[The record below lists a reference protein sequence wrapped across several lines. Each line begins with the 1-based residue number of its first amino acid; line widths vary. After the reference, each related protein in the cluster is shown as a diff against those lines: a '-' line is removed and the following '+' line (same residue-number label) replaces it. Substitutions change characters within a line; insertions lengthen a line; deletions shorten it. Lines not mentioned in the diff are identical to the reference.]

1 MESLHAQKYQKLIN
15 EYTKTKAQLT
25 IVKNALLEEQ
35 ALTTQLK
42 NENKMLILETKKTE
56 QQNELLF
63 SHNQRLSKR
72 IEILQNDTKINNN
85 KKSKNIQY
93 ETIEV
98 MSQEL
103 ERKVLENA
111 DLYDTCQNLKQ
122 EKDILQ
128 NNLIA
133 ILKQNNT
140 LKESVSF
147 EQLQIEQLID
157 EQNKTNEKVKTDED
171 FEKISEYKIMKSNLI
186 MNLAHNI
193 MIQKWLS
200 DDKKKNWSF
209 KSFHEETQKYL
220 TKLLILLNNL
230 YSKICNEINL
240 EKTNPT
246 IFIEY
251 QEFDKTISINQQ
263 QENFTKTNFYQFNTL
278 SIIYAKTYQF
288 INEKYE

>member
-1 MESLHAQKYQKLIN
+1 MESQHAQKYQKLIN

-35 ALTTQLK
+35 ALATQLK
-42 NENKMLILETKKTE
+42 NENKLLSLEAKKTE

-72 IEILQNDTKINNN
+72 IEILQNDTKNNN
-85 KKSKNIQY
+85 KKSKNSQY
-93 ETIEV
+93 EAIEV

-111 DLYDTCQNLKQ
+111 ELYDTCQNLKQ
-122 EKDILQ
+122 EKDMLQ
-128 NNLIA
+128 SKLIA

-157 EQNKTNEKVKTDED
+157 EQNKTNDKLKTDED

-193 MIQKWLS
+193 MIQKLLS
-200 DDKKKNWSF
+200 KEKKENWSF
-209 KSFHEETQKYL
+209 KIFHKETQKYL
-220 TKLLILLNNL
+220 VI
-230 YSKICNEINL
+230 
-240 EKTNPT
+240 
-246 IFIEY
+246 IEY
-251 QEFDKTISINQQ
+251 IT
-263 QENFTKTNFYQFNTL
+263 
-278 SIIYAKTYQF
+278 
-288 INEKYE
+288 